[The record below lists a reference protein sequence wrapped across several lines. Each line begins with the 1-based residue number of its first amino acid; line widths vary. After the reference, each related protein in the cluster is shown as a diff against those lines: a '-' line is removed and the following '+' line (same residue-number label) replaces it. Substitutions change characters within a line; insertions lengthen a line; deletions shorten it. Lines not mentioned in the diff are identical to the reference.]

1 MNRILLA
8 LSLVIGLPACGTS
21 EEGEPA
27 GVSIVAPLE
36 GAELTGPD
44 VSVRLEASG
53 VTITSADI
61 HEPGTGHH
69 HLFVDRDLTPLG
81 DTRSRRR
88 PGLTPLGDTIPAGVP
103 GIIHLGR
110 GQIEFLVEGLEP
122 GEHRVIAIIAEW
134 THVPL
139 NPPAV
144 DTVRFT
150 VVPPS

>member
-81 DTRSRRR
+81 DT
-88 PGLTPLGDTIPAGVP
+88 IPAGVP

-150 VVPPS
+150 VVPPREGDRR